1 MRLGRTGAAVA
12 VMLATVGCAPSTGPR
27 LPNKDVEAFR
37 QRLFVGAALQSN
49 ISYLAAGDS
58 LGPRLILVHGTP
70 GSAKGWANYL
80 IDPPAGVE
88 VLALDRPGFG
98 ESGPEG
104 AVTGLAEQAAAV
116 VALLPTD
123 GRKTVLVGHSS
134 GGPIIAWVAA
144 QQPGRIAALVL
155 LAAALDPQLEVIHPM
170 QYVGAI
176 WPIRLLLPRAIRN
189 SNAEL
194 MALKPE
200 LQALRGM
207 LGSLALPVI
216 IVHGSADSLAPPAN
230 VDYMRQQFR
239 SVPCIET
246 RLLKE
251 VGHFLPWNSEV
262 AVRSAIN
269 WALAAA
275 C

>member
-116 VALLPTD
+116 VALLPSD
-123 GRKTVLVGHSS
+123 GRKVILVGHSS